1 MMLGARTAAW
11 SGGKKMPYLRRLEYI
26 EGVAKKSYGVV
37 RGKSWTHFEG
47 DFSISKSGD
56 FKYFGNENV
65 RKILSTINGNY
76 RQNAMCYSGSVIPA
90 TVNKKHYFLSG
101 EKYGARMVIEGNE
114 RTYTTAINVVETDFY
129 LFHTGS
135 VSTTFDWAN
144 SKLWW
149 LKLYNGSELITDLI
163 PVMSNDN
170 NPELYDLVSKTFV
183 ERHGDFL
190 YGELDGVGGNINV

>member
-1 MMLGARTAAW
+1 MILGSRIASW
-11 SGGKKMPYLRRLEYI
+11 QSGKKMPFLRRLEYV

-37 RGKSWTHFEG
+37 RGKLWTHFEG
-47 DFSISKSGD
+47 DFSISKPWD
-56 FKYFGNENV
+56 CKYFGNENA
-65 RKILSTINGNY
+65 RKILSTQNGNY
-76 RQNAMCYSGSVIPA
+76 RQGAMFYSGSVIPA

-101 EKYGARMVIEGNE
+101 EKHGARMVIEGNE
-114 RTYTTAINVVETDFY
+114 RTYTEYNNVVETNFY

-135 VSTTFDWAN
+135 ASNTFDWAN

-149 LKLYNGSELITDLI
+149 LKLYNGSELVTDLI

-190 YGELDGVGGNINV
+190 YGELDGVGGDINV